1 MAIFYFKRVTENF
14 FHVIA
19 DSKEEALKQLREE
32 PGRYQ
37 EGFEEVE
44 WYWHS
49 SYDGP
54 WQKLMTREKP

>member
-37 EGFEEVE
+37 EGIEDIE
-44 WYWHS
+44 WHWRR
-49 SYDGP
+49 SYGVG
-54 WQKLMTREKP
+54 WVKLITREKP